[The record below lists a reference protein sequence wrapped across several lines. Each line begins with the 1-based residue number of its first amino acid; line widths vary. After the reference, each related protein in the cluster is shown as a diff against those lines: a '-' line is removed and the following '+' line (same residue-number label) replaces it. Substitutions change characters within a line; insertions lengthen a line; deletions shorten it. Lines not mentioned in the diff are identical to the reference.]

1 MLTNDD
7 LLNLQHRGI
16 SAQQVAEQLK
26 CFETGFPY
34 LSLQAAATPGNGITV
49 LTSEQEHDAIK
60 RWDRYLASGG
70 EVIKMVPASGA
81 ASRMF
86 KAMFEFADG
95 DTDSTDGNKAAEEVL
110 DHIDRFAFF
119 DDLNAVLIKTLGKDV
134 DKLLKEGRNRDII
147 KGIISPEGLNYGNLP
162 KGLLKFHAYS
172 DGHSRT
178 PLEEQLAE
186 GAQMARTAD
195 GKVRVHFTVSA
206 DHRDRF
212 NAMLAEV
219 LPELEHKTGLRYEV
233 TLSEQK
239 PSTDTIAA
247 NDDNTPFRDDSGALV
262 FRPGGHGALIQNL
275 NDLDA
280 AVVFI
285 KNIDNVV
292 PDHHRKPT
300 VHYKRVLGGYLME
313 IHDQVAAITAELKT
327 DVTHERLAEIADY
340 LTKTFC
346 IKFPAN
352 LDDNSMKGIIIEKL
366 NRPIRVCGMVRNEG
380 EPGGGPYVV
389 NEPDGTTSLQI
400 LESTQ
405 IDKADDRAVA
415 MMQQSTHFNPV
426 DLVCYIKDV
435 DGQKFNLPDYVDPS
449 TGFISSK
456 SLHGKSLKALE
467 LPGLWNGA
475 MSRWLTA
482 MIEVPVSTFN
492 PVKTIND
499 LLRPAHQQA

>member
-34 LSLQAAATPGNGITV
+34 LSLQAAGTPGNGITV

-212 NAMLAEV
+212 NEMLDEV
-219 LPELEHKTGLRYEV
+219 IPDLQRNTGLKFDV

-239 PSTDTIAA
+239 PSTDTVAA
-247 NDDNTPFRDDSGALV
+247 NPDNTPFRDEDGNLI
-262 FRPGGHGALIQNL
+262 FRPGGHGALIRNL
-275 NDLDA
+275 NDLDST
-280 AVVFI
+280 VVFI

-300 VHYKRVLGGYLME
+300 IYFKRVLAGYLIE
-313 IHDQVAAITAELKT
+313 VHDQVAAMLKELDG
-327 DVTHERLAEIADY
+327 DVARERLDQMA
-340 LTKTFC
+340 TF
-346 IKFPAN
+346 
-352 LDDNSMKGIIIEKL
+352 
-366 NRPIRVCGMVRNEG
+366 
-380 EPGGGPYVV
+380 
-389 NEPDGTTSLQI
+389 
-400 LESTQ
+400 
-405 IDKADDRAVA
+405 
-415 MMQQSTHFNPV
+415 
-426 DLVCYIKDV
+426 
-435 DGQKFNLPDYVDPS
+435 
-449 TGFISSK
+449 
-456 SLHGKSLKALE
+456 
-467 LPGLWNGA
+467 
-475 MSRWLTA
+475 
-482 MIEVPVSTFN
+482 
-492 PVKTIND
+492 
-499 LLRPAHQQA
+499 